1 MCSEGRWAQRRIATN
16 LPSYPVAQHFLPFLR
31 PLLDGIGS
39 WRVALATE
47 RKSWLGC
54 AAVEAK
60 STLEIDNPMLQRL
73 KTVLRTLMTSLLL
86 LALPVRAETTLRVGH
101 FPNITH
107 IQGLVAHALS
117 RQGKGFLE
125 PRLGSDVKIEW
136 FVYNAGPSAM
146 EAIFAKS
153 IDFTYVGPNPA
164 LNAYTKARGEGVRII
179 AGAAEGGSALVIQGE
194 STLNTAADFRGKIVA
209 TPQLGNTQDV
219 VARAWLKGGGLRIT
233 QTGGDA
239 TVLPTANPDQLLL
252 FKQRQIDAV
261 WTVEPWISRLELE
274 AGGKVLVD
282 DHRAITTVLV
292 ASAELMKAQPELARK
307 FAAAHRELT
316 EWIKGNPAEA
326 KKLAREELLA
336 ETRMEFPEAL
346 LERCWN
352 RITLTSEIAT
362 DVLKQSVSDA
372 QAAGF
377 LRDAPDITGLMAK
390 P

>member
-1 MCSEGRWAQRRIATN
+1 MTTIGAA
-16 LPSYPVAQHFLPFLR
+16 LFL
-31 PLLDGIGS
+31 
-39 WRVALATE
+39 
-47 RKSWLGC
+47 
-54 AAVEAK
+54 
-60 STLEIDNPMLQRL
+60 
-73 KTVLRTLMTSLLL
+73 VLS
-86 LALPVRAETTLRVGH
+86 ARAETTLRVGH

-125 PRLGSDVKIEW
+125 PRLGSDVKIDW
-136 FVYNAGPSAM
+136 FVYNAGPSAI

-164 LNAYTKARGEGVRII
+164 INAYAKARGEGVRIV
-179 AGAAEGGSALVIQGE
+179 AGAAEGGSALVVQGD
-194 STLNTAADFRGKIVA
+194 STLKTAADFRGKIIA

-219 VARAWLKGGGLRIT
+219 VARAWLKAGGLKIT

-282 DHRAITTVLV
+282 DRKAITTVLV
-292 ASAELMKAQPELARK
+292 ARADVLKAQPELARK

-316 EWIKGNPAEA
+316 EWIIGNPTEA
-326 KKLAREELLA
+326 QKLAREELFA
-336 ETRMEFPEAL
+336 ETRTEFPEAL
-346 LERCWN
+346 LKRCWD
-352 RITLTSEIAT
+352 RITLTSEIAS
-362 DVLKQSVSDA
+362 DVLMQSVSDA

-377 LRDAPDITGLMAK
+377 LRNAPDMTGLITK

>member
-1 MCSEGRWAQRRIATN
+1 MCPEGRWTRRRIAAN
-16 LPSYPVAQHFLPFLR
+16 LPPYPVAQHFLPFSR
-31 PLLDGIGS
+31 PFLDGIGS
-39 WRVALATE
+39 WRVGLATE
-47 RKSWLGC
+47 RKSWLYC

-60 STLEIDNPMLQRL
+60 STLEIGNLMLQRL
-73 KTVLRTLMTSLLL
+73 RTVLRTLMTALLF
-86 LALPVRAETTLRVGH
+86 LALPARAETTLRVGH

-125 PRLGSDVKIEW
+125 PRLGSDVTIEW

-153 IDFTYVGPNPA
+153 IDFTYVGPSPA
-164 LNAYTKARGEGVRII
+164 INAYTKARGEGVRII
-179 AGAAEGGSALVIQGE
+179 AGAAEGGSALVIQGD
-194 STLNTAADFRGKIVA
+194 SALKTAADFRGKIVA

-261 WTVEPWISRLELE
+261 WTVEPWVSRLELE

-282 DHRAITTVLV
+282 DRRAITTVLV
-292 ASAELMKAQPELARK
+292 ASAELMKAQPEIARK

-316 EWIKGNPAEA
+316 AWIEENPAEA
-326 KKLAREELLA
+326 QKLAREELLA
-336 ETRMEFPEAL
+336 ETRTEFPEAL

-377 LRDAPDITGLMAK
+377 LRDAPDIAGLMAK